1 MKEDIPRYI
10 ISQLGLTR
18 DPLEGRTSLFLTS
31 LPSLGLIVGF
41 NKPIIKLSNKPT
53 ETLNGI
59 VYHSVKQVFFFFS
72 ESLHS
77 IWTLTV
83 ACLPLLVYHKGIRQ
97 QEMTYMPP
105 KQRHR
110 L

>member
-41 NKPIIKLSNKPT
+41 NKPIIKLSNKQR
-53 ETLNGI
+53 ESLNGI
-59 VYHSVKQVFFFFS
+59 VYHSVKRVFIFS
-72 ESLHS
+72 LNLCILFGLSRLP
-77 IWTLTV
+77 
-83 ACLPLLVYHKGIRQ
+83 ACPCLFIT
-97 QEMTYMPP
+97 EA
-105 KQRHR
+105 
-110 L
+110 